1 MTKVA
6 TKKAKTETDTQIEKR
21 LRERMEVL
29 RLLTT
34 AAMSGDAQ
42 AAIIS
47 GPPGL
52 GKSYEIEEILKQF
65 DPNGVNTRQIKGYVR
80 ATGLYKMLYAHR
92 LPGQVLI
99 FDDAD
104 SVFFDET
111 ALNLLKGACDTT
123 ETRRISWMSEATFVD
138 EETGDVIPSSFEFG
152 GVVLFLTNI
161 DFDAY
166 IAKGHKLAPH
176 LEAMISRAHYV
187 DMDMKSRRDY
197 LVRIRM
203 AIKDGLLDNQG
214 LTSAQKA
221 DVIHFIET
229 HYESVREL
237 SLRIAIKLANLR
249 KMKCADWEAVA
260 RITCLKTVKG

>member
-6 TKKAKTETDTQIEKR
+6 TKTKPETDTSIEKR
-21 LRERMEVL
+21 LRERKEVL

-34 AAMSGDAQ
+34 AALSGDAQ

-52 GKSYEIEEILKQF
+52 GKSYEIERILKNF

-92 LPGQVLI
+92 TPGQVLV

-111 ALNLLKGACDTT
+111 ALNLLKAACDTT
-123 ETRRISWMSEATFVD
+123 ETRRISWMSEATFID

-187 DMDMKSRRDY
+187 DLDMKSRRDY
-197 LVRIRM
+197 LVAIRM
-203 AIKDGLLDNQG
+203 TIKEGLLDNQN
-214 LTSAQKA
+214 LTAAQKT
-221 DVIHFIET
+221 DVIDFIEQN
-229 HYESVREL
+229 YEKVREL
-237 SLRIAIKLANLR
+237 SLRMAIKIANIR
-249 KMKCADWEAVA
+249 KMKCGDWKSVA
-260 RITCLKTVKG
+260 RITCLKSK